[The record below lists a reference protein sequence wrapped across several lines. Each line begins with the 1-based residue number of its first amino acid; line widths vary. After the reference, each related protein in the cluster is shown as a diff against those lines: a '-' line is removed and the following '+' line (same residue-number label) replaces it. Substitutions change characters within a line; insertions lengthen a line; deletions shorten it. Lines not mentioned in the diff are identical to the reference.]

1 MNSRILLVLG
11 GLFVT
16 TALEACGSGAGVGVD
31 GGGHPDGGNH
41 PDGGARSLRLIA
53 PLSTAKVTS
62 RRPTLRWTLGAGDDG
77 GHVQICRDRA
87 CSVEVISF
95 DANGASGA
103 PASDLPPGV
112 SFWRVSARQAG
123 ATAPKPTATWE
134 FTVGALSAPI
144 DSSWGTTLD
153 VNGDGY
159 ADAVVGPHLYLGGPS
174 GLPTSPSSTLTG
186 PTGFTFLFAGPAASA
201 GDVNGDGYADFV
213 VKDPDPNNSTD
224 AAYVFL
230 GSAAGLPTTPSL
242 TLGGTSSGFFTG
254 AVAGAGD
261 VNGDGYA
268 DIVLGDSNNGAG
280 SVYLYFGGA
289 AGPSTTPDVTL
300 TAPTGDLGSF
310 GSSVAGAGDLN
321 GDGYGDLLIGDF
333 SRYPSSSGP
342 ATVVAYT
349 ALGTGGGPSEASLF
363 ALTSPEGA
371 PSLSPSVASAGDV
384 NGDGYADVLVGVS
397 IEPAGGAFLYLGS
410 ASGPPAA
417 PSLIFAGLDDFF
429 GAQLAGTGDVD
440 GDGYADILIS
450 DPGALPGQLQLG
462 VVYNPGTA
470 FLYRGGP
477 NGPSTT
483 PALALTN
490 PDATAGTNPFDS
502 QLFGGDVNGDGYS
515 DLVAPVIG
523 ARQFGYL
530 YLGSAGGLI
539 ATPVKLQ

>member
-1 MNSRILLVLG
+1 MNSTILLGVG

-16 TALEACGSGAGVGVD
+16 TALAACGSGAGVGVD

-41 PDGGARSLRLIA
+41 PDGGARALRLIA

-62 RRPTLRWTLGAGDDG
+62 RRPTLRWMLGDGDDG
-77 GHVQICRDRA
+77 AHVQICRDRA
-87 CSVEVISF
+87 CAVEVISF
-95 DANGASGA
+95 DADGASGA

-112 SFWRVSARQAG
+112 SFWRASARQAG

-159 ADAVVGPHLYLGGPS
+159 ADAVVGPHLYLGGPN
-174 GLPTSPSSTLTG
+174 GLGASPSSTLSG
-186 PTGFTFLFAGPAASA
+186 PTGFTLLFDGPASSA
-201 GDVNGDGYADFV
+201 GDVNGDGFADFV
-213 VKDPDPNNSTD
+213 VKDPDSANSAA

-230 GSAAGLPTTPSL
+230 GGAAGLPTTPSF
-242 TLGGTSSGFFTG
+242 TLGGTSFGFFNGTL
-254 AVAGAGD
+254 AGAGD

-280 SVYLYFGGA
+280 SVYVYFGSA

-300 TAPTGDLGSF
+300 TGPTGDLGSF
-310 GSSVAGAGDLN
+310 GSSVAAAGDLN

-333 SRYPSSSGP
+333 SRTPFSSGS

-349 ALGTGGGPSEASLF
+349 VLGTGSGPSETSLF

-371 PSLSPSVASAGDV
+371 SSVSPSVASAGDV

-397 IEPAGGAFLYLGS
+397 IEPTGGAFLYLGS
-410 ASGPPAA
+410 ASGPPAT
-417 PSLIFAGLDDFF
+417 PSLIFAGLDGFF
-429 GAQLAGTGDVD
+429 GFRVEGIGDVD

-450 DPGALPGQLQLG
+450 DPGALPGQPQLG
-462 VVYNPGTA
+462 VVFNPGTA

-477 NGPSTT
+477 TGPSAT
-483 PALALTN
+483 PSVTLTN
-490 PDATAGTNPFDS
+490 PDATAGTGPFEV

-515 DLVAPVIG
+515 DLVTPVIG